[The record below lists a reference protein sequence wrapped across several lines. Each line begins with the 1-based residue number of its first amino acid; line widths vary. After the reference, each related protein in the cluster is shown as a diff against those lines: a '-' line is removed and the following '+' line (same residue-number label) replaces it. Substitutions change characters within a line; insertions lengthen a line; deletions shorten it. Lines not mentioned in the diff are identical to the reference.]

1 MNNLVEQAKLFADQ
15 AHQAVDQRRKYTGEP
30 YINHPVAVLRLLE
43 THSSDPVCDAR
54 RAAALLHDVVEDTE
68 VTIEEIEDHFGT
80 EVAEL
85 VGWLTDVSKPE
96 DGNRR
101 TRKALDLAHTALA
114 PRAAKNIKLCDL
126 VHNATDITDHD
137 PGFARVWLR
146 EKESLLKVL
155 SDSDHVLLQLAHN
168 TLDLCKNR
176 LKEAT
181 AWRTENKQA

>member
-1 MNNLVEQAKLFADQ
+1 MAMNNLVEHARLFADL
-15 AHQAVDQRRKYTGEP
+15 AHRAVNQTRKYTGEP
-30 YINHPVAVLRLLE
+30 YINHPTAVMRLLE
-43 THSSDPVCDAR
+43 THSSEAVADAQ
-54 RAAALLHDVVEDTE
+54 RAAALLHDTVEDTE
-68 VTIEEIEDHFGT
+68 VTIAEIEQHFGA

-85 VGWLTDVSKPE
+85 VGWLTDVSKPS

-146 EKESLLKVL
+146 EKESLLEVL
-155 SDSDHVLLQLAHN
+155 GDADPSLLELARR
-168 TLDLCKNR
+168 TLNDCKLK
-176 LKEAT
+176 LKET
-181 AWRTENKQA
+181 SR